1 MGFYAVISNS
11 NGNARVIVITCHS
24 PALLISSAGASIA
37 NLKQETNS
45 LNSLCNSAKVHG
57 SQKLCC
63 VCVRAR
69 VSLVWLRMP
78 ADNFGVIEKF

>member
-1 MGFYAVISNS
+1 MGFYTVISNS

-45 LNSLCNSAKVHG
+45 LNSLGNSAKVHG
-57 SQKLCC
+57 SQKPRC
-63 VCVRAR
+63 VR